1 MAIDS
6 ITSYEAQIDRLNQ
19 SIQGR
24 EQLFDENRLND
35 QQIKELVDDVGQR
48 WLINKILQQLRQEQV
63 QRHQAAQ

>member
-1 MAIDS
+1 MAIDL

>member
-1 MAIDS
+1 MAIDL
-6 ITSYEAQIDRLNQ
+6 ITSYEAQIDHLNQ

>member
-1 MAIDS
+1 MAIDL

-63 QRHQAAQ
+63 QRHQPAQ

>member
-1 MAIDS
+1 M
-6 ITSYEAQIDRLNQ
+6 NQ

-48 WLINKILQQLRQEQV
+48 WLINKILQQLRQGE
-63 QRHQAAQ
+63 